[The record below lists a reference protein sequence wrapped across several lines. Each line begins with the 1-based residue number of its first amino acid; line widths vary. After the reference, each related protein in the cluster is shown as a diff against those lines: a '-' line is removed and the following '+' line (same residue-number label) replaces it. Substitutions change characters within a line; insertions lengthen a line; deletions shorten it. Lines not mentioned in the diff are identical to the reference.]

1 DPQHLPLPADACGA
15 ITKGGAWSS
24 PVASARGVEDAV
36 AGPPSP
42 PPPAAGSRRGHGGVG
57 GGEQE
62 AAAGAPPPPAAPA
75 ATTRLRHRRVRR
87 GQQQQGCQAADKEKE
102 HKRGLSTGERD
113 PKTLRRLA
121 QNREAARKSRLRKKG
136 LHPAARVQQDQ
147 AGSDRART
155 PQRKSSG
162 SALPRQQPPRR
173 ARHRRKRSRRHRWPQ
188 LRGGDVRRGVRAV
201 AGGAQ
206 PAHVRAAGGAAAAPA
221 GGGAADVRG
230 ELPGAPRRGAGHQG
244 RRHQGRRLPPHLRR
258 LEEPRRALLPL
269 ARRLPPLRGHQDGA
283 FARGPADGAADR
295 GGVRAAAIGGADGG
309 GAEPGPGHPLP
320 GALRHRRLRRAHLLL
335 HPQRLQLHGPDGPR
349 RPQAHHPRRLRQTGG
364 EAEAADAPPAAPGAD
379 GAADGAVAARRLRL
393 LPPPPRAQLLLGQ
406 PQQDGAPGP
415 AAGGRPSHLALNLID
430 PPPCVP
436 ACVRAS
442 RSSYAYACMHAPAC
456 MSLRKLKA
464 ARGDRASL
472 Y

>member
-1 DPQHLPLPADACGA
+1 
-15 ITKGGAWSS
+15 
-24 PVASARGVEDAV
+24 
-36 AGPPSP
+36 
-42 PPPAAGSRRGHGGVG
+42 HGGVG

-87 GQQQQGCQAADKEKE
+87 GQQQQGCQAADKEGAQEGLIHRRTRPKNAKE
-102 HKRGLSTGERD
+102 ASPEQGGGEEEQ
-113 PKTLRRLA
+113 A
-121 QNREAARKSRLRKKG
+121 EEEG

-349 RPQAHHPRRLRQTGG
+349 RPQAHHPRRLRQT
-364 EAEAADAPPAAPGAD
+364 EAEKLRQQMLHRLHQVLTARQMARSLL
-379 GAADGAVAARRLRL
+379 AVSDYFHRLRVL
-393 LPPPPRAQLLLGQ
+393 SSFWVNRNRMAPQDQQLE
-406 PQQDGAPGP
+406 AGP
-415 AAGGRPSHLALNLID
+415 HT
-430 PPPCVP
+430 
-436 ACVRAS
+436 
-442 RSSYAYACMHAPAC
+442 
-456 MSLRKLKA
+456 
-464 ARGDRASL
+464 
-472 Y
+472 